1 MIKIIDKKTNYS
13 LADYNAIDNIKAL
26 ALDVAECFNKE
37 FSYNNYSCS
46 YILYLL
52 YTKFLNYDLNNLS
65 WINQDQFITNLDIAF
80 LIKSIKFMCNFISL
94 EELKQNKLEYCKH
107 NLSYAVGCCL
117 KEKYLNEKYIIN
129 KKKSLI
135 SYYTYFLCN
144 IDDLIS
150 NEDYEA
156 ISYAGLNKLN
166 KLIIIGLESHESKK
180 TKELFKLCGFDINSI
195 SFDNLDLLDDTI
207 KKCQKTSKPSII
219 FLNTNKENETIK
231 LERTK
236 IKEMKERLGIRDIPF
251 TIYNENKT
259 YVDSLINK
267 NNKIISDWYKNYN
280 KYQDK
285 FKEKELLLNDYPD
298 EKSFIID
305 KINSSYIIS
314 NYNNIYLNN
323 FISKNRKY
331 FEFKNFNNLIGETA
345 CSLANNNEDVI
356 VLTDIKK
363 LNYILDDIKNCCI
376 NNIKILYIIEK
387 NSYQD
392 EEFNETFINLS
403 ILRSIPNLT
412 AYTPCDEKEFI
423 GSYLSYLK
431 YDNPSVIIIPN
442 NFHKE
447 LNKTKIK
454 EVENGCY
461 FIKKEKKSK
470 GNIIATGSELPIAID
485 VYKKLKG
492 IGILVNVLSMPSQE
506 RFLQKDIKYRQ
517 KILQDLPNAVIE
529 FSSNNSW
536 YGLGLKDKEI
546 CGINKFYYTNNS
558 ETKEKYYKITIEDIY
573 NKVKKLFN

>member
-13 LADYNAIDNIKAL
+13 IADYNAIDNIKAL
-26 ALDVAECFNKE
+26 ALDIAECFNKE

-65 WINQDQFITNLDIAF
+65 WINQDQFITNLDISF

-156 ISYAGLNKLN
+156 IFYAGLNKLN
-166 KLIIIGLESHESKK
+166 KLIIIGIESHESKK
-180 TKELFKLCGFDINSI
+180 TKELFKLCGFDTNSI

-236 IKEMKERLGIRDIPF
+236 VKEMKEKLGIRDIPF

-267 NNKIISDWYKNYN
+267 NNKITSDWYKNYN

-298 EKSFIID
+298 EKSFVID

-314 NYNNIYLNN
+314 NFDNIYLDNL
-323 FISKNRKY
+323 ISKNKKY
-331 FEFKNFNNLIGETA
+331 FEFKNFNNLIGEAA
-345 CSLANNNEDVI
+345 CSLANNNEDVVVI
-356 VLTDIKK
+356 TNIKK
-363 LNYILDDIKNCCI
+363 FNCILEGIKSCCI

-392 EEFNETFINLS
+392 EEFNKTFINLS

-412 AYTPCDEKEFI
+412 VYTPCDEKEFI

-431 YDNPSVIIIPN
+431 YDNPSVIVIPS

-447 LNKTKIK
+447 LNKTKIT

-506 RFLQKDIKYRQ
+506 RFLQEDIKYRQ
-517 KILQDLPNAVIE
+517 KILQDLPTAVIE
-529 FSSNNSW
+529 FSSNSSW

-546 CGINKFYYTNNS
+546 CGINKFYYTNS
-558 ETKEKYYKITIEDIY
+558 CETKEKYYKITVEDIY